1 MSERLIE
8 ALQRRS
14 ETGETFR
21 EIAKRFGVNP
31 NTLRRRAQ
39 LLNLSKPR
47 TPTETRRVVVLSDI
61 HARPSW
67 EILDK
72 AITIKPDTVILA
84 GDLFDG
90 QQANPHETDLKFR
103 ARTFAEESKVLERL
117 MRKLLAETD
126 AIIKVIR
133 GNHDDWFSRMLSRQA
148 DRAFHP
154 YIIDPLEAIVKRLND
169 DRLTLVRQTFKH
181 RQGDWIEELA
191 ESRYCW
197 IEGDA
202 FISHMNFG
210 GKWAGDAVKKLYEF
224 YQRWQHTLGLSP
236 RLFIQ
241 AHGHKQ
247 ALLYHDGG
255 NVLLAEIGACAKP
268 SVESYKLAQR
278 AGGSPMVQ
286 GGCTFEQVRSNGK
299 WRTLLGSFRFL
310 DLL

>member
-1 MSERLIE
+1 MNEGLLD
-8 ALQRRS
+8 ALKRRS
-14 ETGETFR
+14 ETSETFR
-21 EIAKRFGVNP
+21 EIAARFGVNP

-39 LLNLSKPR
+39 RLNLHTPR
-47 TPTETRRVVVLSDI
+47 PPAKTRRIVVLSDI

-67 EILDK
+67 EILEK
-72 AITIKPDTVILA
+72 AIALNPNIVILA

-90 QQANPHETDLKFR
+90 QQANPHESDLKFR
-103 ARTFAEESKVLERL
+103 ARTLAEESKALERF

-126 AIIKVIR
+126 AAIKVIR
-133 GNHDDWFSRMLSRQA
+133 GNHDDWFSRLLGRQVA
-148 DRAFHP
+148 RDFHP
-154 YIIDPLEAIVKRLND
+154 YVIDPLEALLKRMND
-169 DRLTLVRQTFKH
+169 DRLTLVKQPFRY

-224 YQRWQHTLGLSP
+224 YLKWQHTLGLSL

-286 GGCTFEQVRSNGK
+286 GGCTFEQALSNGK